1 MATSTH
7 EPSVAELRRD
17 ADRTRAHLTGTVEEL
32 RSQVADTA
40 THVREAVA
48 PSTIK
53 RQVKEY
59 VRESSEDM
67 MQSLQQRARENPLQA
82 VAVGAAVAYPL
93 WNLLRAIPAPL
104 LLIGAGLALSR
115 STAVREAS
123 DEAIARARR
132 AASDAADTTRQ
143 TIDEWRESA
152 GAVVDRASDMV
163 TSAKDRASDMVS
175 STKDRVS
182 NAVTDAQTRVGN
194 TLSDAQTRAG
204 NTFSDAQYRT
214 SNAASDARSSMTDV
228 TDAAME
234 RGSRAFNAA
243 SEKITSFAGQA
254 KNTLGSA
261 YEQNPLL
268 VAGIGLA
275 IGAVIASS
283 LPTTKAENKLF
294 GDANDALRR
303 KAADAVDEGLE
314 AAKQAAGNVVGT
326 ATQAGS
332 STASELARKART
344 VAERGLE
351 AALGTDGSSNPP
363 SSTPSK
369 TTSTTPSNPTSSPT
383 T

>member
-1 MATSTH
+1 MATGSSQ

-40 THVREAVA
+40 THVRDAVSPA
-48 PSTIK
+48 TIK
-53 RQVKEY
+53 RQVKDY

-67 MQSLQQRARENPLQA
+67 LASLQRRVRENPLQA

-123 DEAIARARR
+123 DEKIARARR

-152 GAVVDRASDMV
+152 GAVV
-163 TSAKDRASDMVS
+163 DRASDMVS

-204 NTFSDAQYRT
+204 NTLSDAQYRT
-214 SNAASDARSSMTDV
+214 SNAASDARSSMTDAA
-228 TDAAME
+228 DAAIE
-234 RGSRAFNAA
+234 RSSRAFNAA

-261 YEQNPLL
+261 
-268 VAGIGLA
+268 
-275 IGAVIASS
+275 
-283 LPTTKAENKLF
+283 
-294 GDANDALRR
+294 
-303 KAADAVDEGLE
+303 
-314 AAKQAAGNVVGT
+314 
-326 ATQAGS
+326 
-332 STASELARKART
+332 
-344 VAERGLE
+344 
-351 AALGTDGSSNPP
+351 
-363 SSTPSK
+363 
-369 TTSTTPSNPTSSPT
+369 
-383 T
+383 